1 MDLLPFVFLDFDNAL
16 LLLALFG
23 ISRKLRTAV
32 VLPKHVTN
40 QLITKP
46 FVLMLKVNHYKRSAN
61 LLNNLGVIPKTALLK
76 LPESRIHMHHCLQ
89 VSVLHSLKKHIN

>member
-32 VLPKHVTN
+32 VLPKHVIK

-46 FVLMLKVNHYKRSAN
+46 FVLMLKANHLEKSAN
-61 LLNNLGVIPKTALLK
+61 LMNNLGVIPRIALLK
-76 LPESRIHMHHCLQ
+76 LP
-89 VSVLHSLKKHIN
+89 

>member
-32 VLPKHVTN
+32 VLPKHVTK

-46 FVLMLKVNHYKRSAN
+46 FVLMLKVNHLKRYVN
-61 LLNNLGVIPKTALLK
+61 LMNNLGVIPTIALSK
-76 LPESRIHMHHCLQ
+76 LPECRIHMHHCLQ
-89 VSVLHSLKKHIN
+89 VSVLRPLKKLFN